1 MQPTFPPPPRPS
13 LQLIPLP
20 SLALQAPRGREAQM
34 GGGIGW
40 RQKRWCYLN
49 CNLQENFHLQANWKV
64 HASHVQLL

>member
-34 GGGIGW
+34 GAGGH
-40 RQKRWCYLN
+40 RLETEKM
-49 CNLQENFHLQANWKV
+49 V
-64 HASHVQLL
+64 LLKL